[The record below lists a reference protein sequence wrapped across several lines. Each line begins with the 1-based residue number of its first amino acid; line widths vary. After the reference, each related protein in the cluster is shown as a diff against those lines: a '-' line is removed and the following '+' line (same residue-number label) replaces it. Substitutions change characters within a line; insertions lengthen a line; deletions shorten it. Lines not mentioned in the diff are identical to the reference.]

1 MTINEALWQQKI
13 DQAAAEAAAKQGRAN
28 GKTHHAHPM
37 GMHQPSGTEG
47 NEHDAG
53 RFKWETADTTKG
65 PVLNSLWLVKG
76 VLPRHGTG
84 AIFGR
89 AGSGKTFFGTDIG
102 LHIAAGIPWRG
113 HKVVQLEVAYCS
125 MEAGHMGGNRI
136 HAWMLHHGRP
146 WPPGFRMSPV
156 ILNLRS
162 TRADAE
168 ALAEDIKR
176 RHKKAG
182 LVVIDTLSRAMC
194 GGNENGSDD
203 MGALVSHCEW
213 LAAELDCFVLLVHHC
228 GKDEAKGLRGHT
240 SLLGAINTE
249 IEVKRQRGEVGTAT
263 ITKQRDGADAAEFVF
278 AIEKVL
284 LGHDDDGDEVSS
296 CVAIPADPAD
306 VPKEAGNKKLSDG
319 LQVALDALTRA
330 LGDEGKVPPP
340 CDHIPAGVPVVN
352 ESLWRRYHYEMRG
365 TDSPDAKQKAHVRAR
380 EGLQGRLLIGVWNG
394 QVWKI

>member
-1 MTINEALWQQKI
+1 MPRPRR
-13 DQAAAEAAAKQGRAN
+13 GPRARRN
-28 GKTHHAHPM
+28 GKTHHAHTM
-37 GMHQPSGTEG
+37 RMHEPSGNDG

-76 VLPRHGTG
+76 VLPRHGIG

-278 AIEKVL
+278 ALEKVL

-306 VPKEAGNKKLSDG
+306 VPKEAGNKKLPDG
-319 LQVALDALTRA
+319 LKVALDALTRA

-340 CDHIPAGVPVVN
+340 CDHIPAGVPVVS
-352 ESLWRRYHYEMRG
+352 ESLWRQYHYEMRG
-365 TDSPDAKQKAHVRAR
+365 NDSPDAKQKAHVRAR